1 MPYWFIV
8 TWKPKPRVSHP
19 NLPSRV
25 KSHMKRKNV
34 KLGFLTFPIM
44 ADLLSLTKQIP
55 TRLLSC
61 KCFRPRLARTWPT
74 TAQTLSRI
82 TMIGDNIT
90 ENPSLCSLGMIW
102 KYVTE
107 ANSDTMSSRMI
118 ARCLNFFSRF
128 FSGFL
133 QFFLFSMNDLNG
145 VPRYSVSKI
154 PSLKGYPSWTLP
166 CETLA
171 TPGKNSKLN
180 WDPFVS
186 TEQNVPN
193 FNVNFTAN
201 CEIITTA

>member
-8 TWKPKPRVSHP
+8 TWKPWPRVSHP

-25 KSHMKRKNV
+25 KSHTKRKNV

-44 ADLLSLTKQIP
+44 ADLLLLTKQIL

-82 TMIGDNIT
+82 TIIGDNIT
-90 ENPSLCSLGMIW
+90 ENPSLCNLGMIW

-118 ARCLNFFSRF
+118 ARYFNVFSRF
-128 FSGFL
+128 FRDFYN
-133 QFFLFSMNDLNG
+133 FFFSVWTTWMEYLG
-145 VPRYSVSKI
+145 IQCQRYQASKVTNRGRCRARRWQRQEKI
-154 PSLKGYPSWTLP
+154 QNWIGTRLL
-166 CETLA
+166 LL
-171 TPGKNSKLN
+171 SK
-180 WDPFVS
+180 
-186 TEQNVPN
+186 NVPN
-193 FNVNFTAN
+193 LMSIFTAN
-201 CEIITTA
+201 WEIITTA

>member
-82 TMIGDNIT
+82 TIIGDNIT

-118 ARCLNFFSRF
+118 ARYLSLHFVTFIFLPFNRRFETFFMQRRQCWS
-128 FSGFL
+128 
-133 QFFLFSMNDLNG
+133 N
-145 VPRYSVSKI
+145 
-154 PSLKGYPSWTLP
+154 LKTF
-166 CETLA
+166 
-171 TPGKNSKLN
+171 
-180 WDPFVS
+180 D
-186 TEQNVPN
+186 
-193 FNVNFTAN
+193 
-201 CEIITTA
+201 I